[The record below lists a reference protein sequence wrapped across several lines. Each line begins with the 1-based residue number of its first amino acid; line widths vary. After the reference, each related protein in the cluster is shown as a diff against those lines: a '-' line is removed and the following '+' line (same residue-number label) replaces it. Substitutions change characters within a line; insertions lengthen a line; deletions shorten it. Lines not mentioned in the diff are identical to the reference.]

1 MNILIAPDSFKE
13 SLSANKVARSIAN
26 GINKINPNHNIEE
39 IPISDG
45 GEGSIDFLK
54 KTVLERLLNMR
65 LKTPLGIKF

>member
-26 GINKINPNHNIEE
+26 GINKINSNHNIEE

>member
-13 SLSANKVARSIAN
+13 SLNANKVARSIAD

-54 KTVLERLLNMR
+54 KTALVRLLNMR
-65 LKTPLGIKF
+65 L